1 MSADQNASSSEVVL
15 ITVDLRDEEVRH
27 DMHD

>member
-1 MSADQNASSSEVVL
+1 MSTDQNASSSEVVL

>member
-1 MSADQNASSSEVVL
+1 MSADQNASSSKVVL